1 MIEISI
7 QIHDLDDFQELHRIL
22 SKFEMIGRAD

>member
-7 QIHDLDDFQELHRIL
+7 QIHDLEDLDELYRIL